1 MKNKETILIIGIT
14 GLLGGMAA
22 KQFLRDGYSVK
33 ALVRNIDAA
42 KDEFPKEIELVKGD
56 ITIKNSVKDAV
67 KNVDFVH
74 ISVSGGNDPKNIFEV
89 EYEGVK
95 NVIEAAQKSSIKRV
109 THISGMSV
117 NEENQS
123 HPSEKAKLMAENE
136 FKKSS
141 VAYTIFKPG
150 FFMET
155 LERFV
160 QKDKALLLGKQPNP
174 MHLIAVNDL
183 MSNISKCYHMSDT
196 ENKTFYVIGNK
207 PILLKD
213 ALQAYV
219 NKVHP
224 TMKVKVMPLW
234 AMKPINQ
241 LFMGG
246 KLSRVI
252 GIMEI
257 LERKGEE
264 GNPQEYLDIFGKH
277 PTTFEEWLNRLN

>member
-1 MKNKETILIIGIT
+1 MKNNETILIIGIT

-33 ALVRNIDAA
+33 ALVRNIDTV
-42 KDEFPKEIELVKGD
+42 KDEFPKEIELVTGD
-56 ITIKNSVKDAV
+56 ITNKYSVEDAV
-67 KNVDFVH
+67 KNVDFIH
-74 ISVSGGNDPKNIFEV
+74 LSVSGGNDPKNIFEV

-95 NVIEAAQKSSIKRV
+95 NVIQVAQKSAIKRI

-136 FKKSS
+136 FEKSS

-160 QKDKALLLGKQPNP
+160 QKDKVLLLGKQPNP

-183 MSNISKCYHMSDT
+183 MGNISKCYHMPET
-196 ENKTFYVIGNK
+196 ENKSFYVIGK
-207 PILLKD
+207 EPILLKD
-213 ALQAYV
+213 ALQAYI

-224 TMKVKVMPLW
+224 SMKVKVMPLW
-234 AMKPINQ
+234 LIKPINR

-246 KLSRVI
+246 KLTRVI
-252 GIMEI
+252 DIMEI
-257 LERKGEE
+257 LQLKGEE
-264 GNPQEYLDIFGKH
+264 GNPQEYFDNFGKH
-277 PTTFEEWLNRLN
+277 PTTFEKWLKQQD